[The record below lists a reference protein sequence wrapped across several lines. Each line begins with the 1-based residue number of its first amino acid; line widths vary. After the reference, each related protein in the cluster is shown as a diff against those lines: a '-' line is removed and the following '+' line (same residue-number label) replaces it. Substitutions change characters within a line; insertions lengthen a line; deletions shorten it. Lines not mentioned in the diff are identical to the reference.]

1 MSRVVIE
8 IINAGASDDCGLRVV
23 VNGECIATGTF
34 GGEPEDNTEC
44 RDYSWVK
51 EALVTLAQRLGSI
64 ATIERR
70 EVSVSADIKWPE
82 VEKVCSNAFYEEMY
96 KP

>member
-8 IINAGASDDCGLRVV
+8 ILNAGASDDCGLRVV
-23 VNGECIATGTF
+23 VDGECIATGIF
-34 GGEPEDNTEC
+34 GGEPEDNAEC

-51 EALVTLAQRLGSI
+51 QMLADLATKLGAT
-64 ATIERR
+64 ATIQHI
-70 EVSVSADIKWPE
+70 DITAPDGLSWPE
-82 VEKVCSNAFYEEMY
+82 VEKVARHAFYEEMY